1 MQEFIVAAHKAQL
14 IIAVVWLFHFP
25 PPSLS
30 ISLSCSHSLGDQLK
44 RFCGMFLMRFFL
56 VGFLWF
62 WLRFRRLS
70 KWLERTIKSVI
81 EKERVKKREREW
93 EREGERDLIVK
104 EKQIELKT
112 QFQFEIN
119 FSTELFLG
127 PCLWHLNKNSIP
139 RPNGG
144 GETGAGGD
152 WRHAMPWW
160 PNKMRMHKL
169 GGLRCEARNQKRKNE
184 KKKSKTKFEPTPRG
198 RKIKILFV

>member
-30 ISLSCSHSLGDQLK
+30 IFLSLSLSGRPIKTVLRHVLNALLFG
-44 RFCGMFLMRFFL
+44 RFFMIL
-56 VGFLWF
+56 I
-62 WLRFRRLS
+62 
-70 KWLERTIKSVI
+70 TISAPQQMTWAHNKI
-81 EKERVKKREREW
+81 RDRERESEE
-93 EREGERDLIVK
+93 ERERGGDRGRGRGREGNLIVK

-160 PNKMRMHKL
+160 PDKMRMHKL
-169 GGLRCEARNQKRKNE
+169 GGLRCDARNQKRKNE
-184 KKKSKTKFEPTPRG
+184 KKIKN
-198 RKIKILFV
+198 KIRADPPW

>member
-30 ISLSCSHSLGDQLK
+30 ISLSHSLGDQLK
-44 RFCGMFLMRFFL
+44 RFWGMFLMRFFL

-70 KWLERTIKSVI
+70 KWLERTIKSEI
-81 EKERVKKREREW
+81 EKERVKEREREKDSGRGRG
-93 EREGERDLIVK
+93 REGNLIVK

-119 FSTELFLG
+119 FSTELFFG

-144 GETGAGGD
+144 GGWCRRRLAP
-152 WRHAMPWW
+152 RHAM
-160 PNKMRMHKL
+160 MTGQDAH
-169 GGLRCEARNQKRKNE
+169 A
-184 KKKSKTKFEPTPRG
+184 
-198 RKIKILFV
+198 